1 MVTKDDPRIQY
12 GDLFGFINLNDK
24 CFDDNEELKY
34 ESLNYKITNIKIY
47 FNSKI
52 ESEAKKNLVD
62 GEENEPIVNNEP
74 EEDKESFDEKYIVG
88 LTITYKNIYNGETKV
103 MEHKF
108 SDKIGGMKELKIE
121 GNEYVKKFGITV
133 KDDFKRVS
141 QICFYTN
148 KNHCASVGVKEG
160 DDKIE
165 KLNDKDNVIVGCFGH
180 YEKSLNCFGCI
191 YVDKNIFI
199 KKLVFGFLYLRNKVK
214 KDEKFRKEWEE
225 KYKELDIDF
234 QFLWKFVNLPDT
246 SFAKIISFCF
256 I

>member
-1 MVTKDDPRIQY
+1 MVTKDDQKIQY

-52 ESEAKKNLVD
+52 ESESKKNLTQ

-74 EEDKESFDEKYIVG
+74 EKDIESFDEKYIVG

-121 GNEYVKKFGITV
+121 GNEYVKKFYITL

-148 KNHCASVGVKEG
+148 KNHYAPVGVK
-160 DDKIE
+160 DDEDKLE
-165 KLNDKDNVIVGCFGH
+165 KLNDEDNVIVGCFGH
-180 YEKSLNCFGCI
+180 YEKSLNCMGCI
-191 YVDKNIFI
+191 FVEKNIFI
-199 KKLVFGFLYLRNKVK
+199 KNLC
-214 KDEKFRKEWEE
+214 
-225 KYKELDIDF
+225 LDFYI
-234 QFLWKFVNLPDT
+234 
-246 SFAKIISFCF
+246 
-256 I
+256 

>member
-88 LTITYKNIYNGETKV
+88 LTITYKNIYNGETKIIG
-103 MEHKF
+103 HKF

-121 GNEYVKKFGITV
+121 NQYQVL
-133 KDDFKRVS
+133 
-141 QICFYTN
+141 Y
-148 KNHCASVGVKEG
+148 
-160 DDKIE
+160 
-165 KLNDKDNVIVGCFGH
+165 
-180 YEKSLNCFGCI
+180 
-191 YVDKNIFI
+191 IF
-199 KKLVFGFLYLRNKVK
+199 
-214 KDEKFRKEWEE
+214 
-225 KYKELDIDF
+225 
-234 QFLWKFVNLPDT
+234 LPIL
-246 SFAKIISFCF
+246 S
-256 I
+256 